1 MVISVMG
8 REKER
13 KGRDIPGE
21 GGEEMDYNIL
31 QSGRDGLMGKMTER
45 THLRAG
51 GREAPRQ
58 VSRERISR
66 RGKTSKGPKT
76 TVDPAWGGK
85 ARTPS
90 VCGTSEQQV

>member
-1 MVISVMG
+1 
-8 REKER
+8 
-13 KGRDIPGE
+13 
-21 GGEEMDYNIL
+21 
-31 QSGRDGLMGKMTER
+31 MGKMTER